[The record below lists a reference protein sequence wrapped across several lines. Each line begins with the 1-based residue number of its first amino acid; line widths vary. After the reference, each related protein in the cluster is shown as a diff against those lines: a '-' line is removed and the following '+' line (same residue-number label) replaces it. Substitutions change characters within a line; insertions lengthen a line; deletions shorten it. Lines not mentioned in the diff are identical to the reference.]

1 MSYLGGTPRI
11 APYHG
16 EGSEGPKH
24 QERKSKNM
32 SRLKKTSSAVIEG
45 AGARASGLS
54 GIDTALDLGGGLE
67 LAAYKTAI
75 ADAQSKLSAYNTL
88 LSQAD
93 EASNAFEA
101 AEDKVRDLSDRM
113 LAGVAA
119 RYGRDSDEYQ
129 MAGGTKRSERSR
141 RTAGRSATPS
151 SAAGAS

>member
-1 MSYLGGTPRI
+1 
-11 APYHG
+11 
-16 EGSEGPKH
+16 
-24 QERKSKNM
+24 M

-54 GIDTALDLGGGLE
+54 GIDAALDLGGGLE
-67 LAAYKTAI
+67 LAAYKAAI
-75 ADAQSKLSAYNTL
+75 VDAQAKLSAYNTL

-101 AEDKVRDLSDRM
+101 AEEKVRDLSDRM

-119 RYGRDSDEYQ
+119 RFGRDSDEYQ

-141 RTAGRSATPS
+141 RTAGRSAVPS